1 MAVGYK
7 DYYKIL
13 GVSKTASADEI
24 RKAFRKL
31 ARIHHP
37 DVAKDKKTAEEKFK
51 EINEAYEVLSD
62 QDKRSKY
69 DAYGENWEHASRAG
83 AQGQGGFRYA
93 QEGDFGGF
101 SSAGDGA
108 QYEFGGT
115 GFSDFFEQ
123 MFGTRRGY
131 ARGAGAFGFE
141 ESPQRGQDIEAD
153 ISVSLEEALNGSTR
167 SISFRR
173 SNATAPE
180 TYTVKIPKGVREG
193 QRIRLTGVG
202 GKGVSGGPAGDL
214 YMRVKLQKHP
224 DYRVEESQLFYDLEI
239 PVHQAV
245 LGCEV
250 QIPTLDGRA
259 RLKIPAGSQS
269 GKRFRLGGRGLPNKD
284 GKRGDFYVVLVP
296 QLPEHLSAE
305 AQRHWEALEKLD
317 EK

>member
-1 MAVGYK
+1 MAAGYK

-13 GVSKTASADEI
+13 GVSKSASADEI

-31 ARIHHP
+31 ARVHHP
-37 DVAKDKKTAEEKFK
+37 DVAKDKKAAEEKFK

-62 QDKRSKY
+62 SDKRSKY
-69 DAYGENWEHASRAG
+69 DAYGENWEHAARAG
-83 AQGQGGFRYA
+83 AQGQGGFQYEQA
-93 QEGDFGGF
+93 GGFGGF
-101 SSAGDGA
+101 PQGGEGV

-123 MFGTRRGY
+123 MFGTRRGH

-173 SNATAPE
+173 SDSTTPE
-180 TYTVKIPKGVREG
+180 TYTVKIPRGVREG

-224 DYRVEESQLFYDLEI
+224 DYRVEGSQIFYDFEI
-239 PVHQAV
+239 PVYQAV
-245 LGCEV
+245 LGSEV
-250 QIPTLDGRA
+250 QIPTPDGRA

-269 GKRFRLGGRGLPNKD
+269 GKRFRFSGRGLPDKD
-284 GKRGDFYVVLVP
+284 GKRGDFYVILIP
-296 QLPEHLSAE
+296 QLPENLSSE
-305 AQRHWEALEKLD
+305 AKKLWEALAKLD
-317 EK
+317 GK